1 MTYYESNLL
10 SLTHMKKCSYLSS
23 FCMSVYETPDNDGVG
38 TTLSY
43 PKSGQPC
50 LSSITAL

>member
-1 MTYYESNLL
+1 MTHYESNLL
-10 SLTHMKKCSYLSS
+10 SLTHMENCSYLSS
-23 FCMSVYETPDNDGVG
+23 FCMSVDETPDNGVD

-43 PKSGQPC
+43 SKSGQPC